1 VTVHKTP
8 RIFNPL
14 LFSSSIDNHAPLA
27 YTSTM
32 LVSVIETDAYLT
44 KAAKIMSAEDMEA
57 VVLMISEG
65 PTTGD
70 VIPGSGGLRKMRIPL
85 QGRGKR
91 GGGRVIYWYYNA
103 GYPAILMWAFAK
115 NEASDLTSAQKKSLV
130 AMSETFIA
138 QLRSVK

>member
-1 VTVHKTP
+1 MCSHVPSPPPIQFV
-8 RIFNPL
+8 
-14 LFSSSIDNHAPLA
+14 IDLTTPLA
-27 YTSTM
+27 YTLSM
-32 LVSVIETDAYLT
+32 LVYVIETDAYLS
-44 KAAKIMSAEDMEA
+44 KAAKIMSALEMEA

-65 PTTGD
+65 PTVGD
-70 VIPGSGGLRKMRIPL
+70 VIPGTGGLRKFRIPL

-115 NEASDLTSAQKKSLV
+115 NEASDLTPSQKKSLV
-130 AMSETFIA
+130 AMSDMFIT